1 MNICGCLVHAA
12 VQSLPG
18 IQDRIEAMDG
28 VEIHASDD
36 SGRLVVV
43 VEDTP
48 ASTASEL
55 IMQLHQIPGVL
66 SVTLTY
72 HHFEDLAVPEAA
84 SPPAHP
90 SQAGDRTHDNL

>member
-12 VQSLPG
+12 IQSLPG
-18 IQDRIEAMDG
+18 IQSQIEAMNG

-36 SGRLVVV
+36 DGRLVVV
-43 VEDTP
+43 VEDTE
-48 ASTASEL
+48 SNTASEL

-72 HHFEDLAVPEAA
+72 HHFEDLAASEAA
-84 SPPAHP
+84 SLPATS
-90 SQAGDRTHDNL
+90 SQAGDQTHDNL